1 MYVATEVRKH
11 YNHRALQV
19 WTGCYYCPCITKLIA
34 SCKRIRI
41 PESVKFFVCGIRGNT
56 ESRLLMESGIQYPES
71 RIPGK
76 KSKFPDCLGFPFI
89 GWRKPFRLTLR
100 WFLYPLSGL
109 PFSLWQCAKVVWNDI
124 SEIVYSYILA
134 VVKYP
139 KIAGSQGSSQIP
151 LTGKWLSLQLSI
163 ISEVAIC
170 SKKFL

>member
-11 YNHRALQV
+11 YNHPALQV

-41 PESVKFFVCGIRGNT
+41 PESGNFFVCGIRGNA
-56 ESRLLMESGIQYPES
+56 ESSTRNPES
-71 RIPGK
+71 LAWNPN
-76 KSKFPDCLGFPFI
+76 SQTVLDSLPFI
-89 GWRKPFRLTLR
+89 GWRKLFRLTLR

-134 VVKYP
+134 VVKYS
-139 KIAGSQGSSQIP
+139 KIQIP
-151 LTGKWLSLQLSI
+151 LDGQWLSLQLSI
-163 ISEVAIC
+163 ISII
-170 SKKFL
+170 